1 MPTLPAIMKNVW
13 LYPLL
18 AGVLSFL
25 ALSDVSAQESGS
37 PTKDLQQ
44 WAERGDADAQFE
56 LGIRQIT
63 GEGMAKDEAAGLKW
77 VQKAADQNH
86 LRAQHILG
94 SLYEDGV
101 AVKKDPVKAAEWY
114 TKAADAGLPM
124 AQHSL
129 GILYDL
135 GTGVKKDPAKAAE
148 WFQKAASQG
157 YAPAQA
163 AYGSK
168 VERGEGA
175 EKNTP
180 KAALWYLKSAQ
191 QGYVPAMTRL
201 AYLYYV
207 GRGVPVDYRRA
218 AAWYMR
224 ASRSDEPWA
233 TNDLAWFLATC
244 PDSNLQNGDEAV
256 LQAKSALKMLAE
268 SGADERHEMVDTM
281 AAALARNG
289 EFAEAI
295 LWQKKAITLLAE
307 DKEVTDEER
316 KSLEA
321 EFKGRLALYEKQ
333 KPYTDEE
340 AQGEEGAK
348 AMPQDTILQEENLP
362 QGKPKST
369 KPKRGRG
376 TVV

>member
-1 MPTLPAIMKNVW
+1 MKNVW
-13 LYPLL
+13 LFSLL
-18 AGVLSFL
+18 VGVLSF
-25 ALSDVSAQESGS
+25 ASICIVQAQQGGTPVKE
-37 PTKDLQQ
+37 LQQ

-63 GEGMAKDEAAGLKW
+63 GEGVEKNEAEGLKW
-77 VQKAADQNH
+77 VKKAAEQNH

-101 AVKKDPVKAAEWY
+101 AVEKDLVKAAEWY

-129 GILYDL
+129 GILNDL
-135 GTGVKKDPAKAAE
+135 GRGVKKDPAKAAQ

-163 AYGSK
+163 AYASK
-168 VERGEGA
+168 VERGEGV
-175 EKNTP
+175 EKNTA
-180 KAALWYLKSAQ
+180 KAALWYLKSSQ

-201 AYLYYV
+201 AYLYYT
-207 GRGVPVDYRRA
+207 GSGVPVDYRRA
-218 AAWYMR
+218 AAWYLR

-244 PDSNLQNGDEAV
+244 PDPYLQNGDEAV
-256 LQAKSALKMLAE
+256 QQAKIALKMLAE
-268 SGADERHEMVDTM
+268 AGAEERHEMVDTM

-289 EFAEAI
+289 EFMEAI
-295 LWQKKAITLLAE
+295 LWQKKAIALLAE
-307 DKEVTDEER
+307 DKDVTDEER
-316 KSLEA
+316 KELEA
-321 EFKGRLALYEKQ
+321 EFKSRLALYQDQ
-333 KPYTDEE
+333 KPYTDKE
-340 AQGEEGAK
+340 EEGEKGAT
-348 AMPQDTILQEENLP
+348 ALPQDTILQEENLP
-362 QGKPKST
+362 QGKPKSS
-369 KPKRGRG
+369 KPKRSRG